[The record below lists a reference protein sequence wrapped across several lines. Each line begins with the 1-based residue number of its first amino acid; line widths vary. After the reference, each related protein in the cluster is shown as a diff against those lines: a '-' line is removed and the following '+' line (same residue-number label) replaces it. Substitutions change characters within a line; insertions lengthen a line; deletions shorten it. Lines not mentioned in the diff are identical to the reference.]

1 MGHVT
6 VRAIRGAIQ
15 VDADEREAIL
25 EGTTELV
32 SEVMSRNEL
41 TPDDVIS
48 VIFTV
53 TPDLTAE
60 FPALAARKIGF
71 HAVPLMC
78 ATEIPVRG
86 AMPRVVRLM
95 AHVETDRPR
104 SEMQHVYL
112 RGAVALRLDIA
123 Q

>member
-48 VIFTV
+48 VLFTV

-78 ATEIPVRG
+78 ATEIPVKG

-95 AHVETDRPR
+95 AHVETGRPR
-104 SEMQHVYL
+104 SEIQHVYL

>member
-1 MGHVT
+1 VT

-15 VDADEREAIL
+15 VDADDRDAIL
-25 EGTTELV
+25 EGTGELV
-32 SEVMSRNEL
+32 TAVMTRNDL

-48 VIFTV
+48 VLFTV

-60 FPALAARKIGF
+60 FPALAARKLGF

-78 ATEIPVRG
+78 ATEIPVEG
-86 AMPRVVRLM
+86 AMPHVVRLM
-95 AHVETDRPR
+95 AHVDTERPR
-104 SEMQHVYL
+104 SEIQHVYL
-112 RGAVALRLDIA
+112 RGAVGLRQDIA

>member
-1 MGHVT
+1 MP
-6 VRAIRGAIQ
+6 VRAIRGDVQ
-15 VDADEREAIL
+15 VDANEREAII
-25 EGTTELV
+25 EATAELV
-32 SEVMSRNEL
+32 AEVISRNDL
-41 TPDDVIS
+41 VTDDVIS
-48 VIFTV
+48 VLFTA

-71 HAVPLMC
+71 HEVPLICASEIAVP
-78 ATEIPVRG
+78 G

-104 SEMQHVYL
+104 SAIQHVYL
-112 RGAVALRLDIA
+112 RGAAALRLDIA

>member
-1 MGHVT
+1 VA

-15 VDADEREAIL
+15 VDADQREAIL
-25 EGTTELV
+25 EGTAELIA
-32 SEVMSRNEL
+32 EVMSRNEL
-41 TPDDVIS
+41 TADDVIS
-48 VIFTV
+48 VLFTA

-60 FPALAARKIGF
+60 FPALAARKTGF

-78 ATEIPVRG
+78 ATEIPVPG

-104 SEMQHVYL
+104 SQIQHVYL

>member
-1 MGHVT
+1 MA

-25 EGTTELV
+25 EATAELV
-32 SEVMSRNEL
+32 AEVMSRNEL
-41 TPDDVIS
+41 TADDVIS
-48 VIFTV
+48 VLFTA

-60 FPALAARKIGF
+60 FPALAARKTGF
-71 HAVPLMC
+71 PAVPLMC
-78 ATEIPVRG
+78 AAEIAVPG

-95 AHVETDRPR
+95 AHVETSRPR
-104 SEMQHVYL
+104 SAIAHVYL

>member
-1 MGHVT
+1 MT
-6 VRAIRGAIQ
+6 VRAVRGAVQIN
-15 VDADEREAIL
+15 ADEREAIL
-25 EGTTELV
+25 EGTAELV
-32 SEVMSRNEL
+32 TEVMARNEL
-41 TPDDVIS
+41 APGDVIS
-48 VIFTV
+48 VLFTA

-71 HAVPLMC
+71 HDVPLIC
-78 ATEIPVRG
+78 ATEIAVPG

-104 SEMQHVYL
+104 SAIQHVYL
-112 RGAVALRLDIA
+112 RGAVALRLDMA

>member
-1 MGHVT
+1 M

-15 VDADEREAIL
+15 VDADERDAIIA
-25 EGTTELV
+25 GTTELV
-32 SEVMSRNEL
+32 AEVMARNGL
-41 TPDDVIS
+41 TTDDVIS
-48 VIFTV
+48 VLFTS

-71 HAVPLMC
+71 HEVPLMC
-78 ATEIPVRG
+78 AAEIAVPG

-95 AHVETDRPR
+95 AHIETDQPR
-104 SEMQHVYL
+104 SAIQHVYL
-112 RGAVALRLDIA
+112 RGAAALRLDIA

>member
-1 MGHVT
+1 VT
-6 VRAIRGAIQ
+6 VRAIRGAVQ
-15 VDADEREAIL
+15 VEADDRDSIL
-25 EGTTELV
+25 EATAELV
-32 SEVMSRNEL
+32 TALMNRNDL

-48 VIFTV
+48 VFFTV

-78 ATEIPVRG
+78 ATEIPVPG

-95 AHVETDRPR
+95 AHVDTDRPR
-104 SEMQHVYL
+104 SEIQHVYL
-112 RGAVALRLDIA
+112 RGAAALRLDIA

>member
-1 MGHVT
+1 MT

-15 VDADEREAIL
+15 VDADERDQIL
-25 EGTTELV
+25 EATAELV
-32 SEVMSRNEL
+32 TAVMTRNDL

-48 VIFTV
+48 VFFTV
-53 TPDLTAE
+53 TPDLKAE
-60 FPALAARKIGF
+60 FPALAARKLGF

-78 ATEIPVRG
+78 ATEIPVPH

-104 SEMQHVYL
+104 AEVQHVYL
-112 RGAVALRLDIA
+112 RGAVALRRDIA